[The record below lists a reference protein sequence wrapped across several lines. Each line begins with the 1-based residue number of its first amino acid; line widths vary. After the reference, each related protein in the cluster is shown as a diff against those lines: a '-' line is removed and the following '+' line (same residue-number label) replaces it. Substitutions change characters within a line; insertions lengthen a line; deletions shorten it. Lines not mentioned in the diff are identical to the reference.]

1 MEELDLLKKAWQKD
15 SHTYEQISEVEIYK
29 MLHTKSSSIV
39 KWIFYISLFELG
51 FGFILGLV
59 LSFTKY
65 DTRNVE
71 LLKKWNIYEVYIGF
85 SILIYLVVFYFI
97 YKFYL
102 MYKNISVVDN
112 TKQLLSS
119 ILKTRKVVKNY
130 VLFNLCT
137 FATLFITIFS
147 LGLYHGYID
156 AMMKNG
162 VEHPVIPVK
171 KALICI
177 FIVVIVTIV
186 LTFLVWLFYRL
197 LYGILLRK
205 LKRNYEELKKIDL

>member
-130 VLFNLCT
+130 VIFNLST
-137 FATLFITIFS
+137 FAFLFITIFS
-147 LGLYHGYID
+147 LGLYHGYVD
-156 AMMKNG
+156 AMFKNG
-162 VEHPVIPVK
+162 IEHPVIPVK
-171 KALICI
+171 KAIICV